1 GLEEV
6 WKGVENYIDHIQSN
20 GYFRHNRNRQNKYWM
35 YETINE
41 TLKSSFY
48 LNPTIEPLIA
58 EMEARVLEE
67 KTSSFTAAHELL
79 DRYFQQK

>member
-1 GLEEV
+1 
-6 WKGVENYIDHIQSN
+6 
-20 GYFRHNRNRQNKYWM
+20 M

-79 DRYFQQK
+79 DRYFSIK